1 MSGHVV
7 AFALIA
13 FIWGMVA
20 FAIAIDAS
28 RRGRHGGVW
37 GLVTFLT
44 GLFGAIVYGLVVLT
58 TSDPSDGRASEDE
71 TEPEMVGICPTCSS
85 ECDASQ
91 SYCGECGA
99 ELGPGD
105 KRPVGRRLKTGSK
118 RYCSN
123 CKSRV
128 GLKTNSCPSCG
139 AVF

>member
-7 AFALIA
+7 AFVLVA
-13 FIWGMVA
+13 FVWGMVA

-44 GLFGAIVYGLVVLT
+44 GLFGAVVYGLVVLT
-58 TSDPSDGRASEDE
+58 TNDPSDDGASADG
-71 TEPEMVGICPTCSS
+71 TEPELVRICPTCSS
-85 ECDASQ
+85 ECGASQ
-91 SYCGECGA
+91 SYCGECGT
-99 ELGPGD
+99 ELGPED
-105 KRPVGRRLKTGSK
+105 EHPVGRRLKTGSR

-128 GLKTNSCPSCG
+128 GRKADSCPNCG